1 MTGVFDRKRLFF
13 SLTKTDENETEI
25 KEIKEDKND
34 EYVKS
39 LKEKVLEKIKLRNL
53 ERIRT
58 RGSVE
63 SDKKT
68 LTVETVERVD
78 EVQKKGKSKKKLK
91 KRRSSGIKNEM
102 SFSSPY
108 VESSNISYVVDSV
121 DDD

>member
-53 ERIRT
+53 ERIRI

-78 EVQKKGKSKKKLK
+78 EVQKKGKTKKKLK